1 MAGATGRRQEP
12 EGRIV
17 KIAELALYVIVAAAL
32 GLLLCA
38 VYLPGLAIARI
49 ARRVVDRVEHPEARP
64 PLHVRHR

>member
-1 MAGATGRRQEP
+1 M
-12 EGRIV
+12 

-38 VYLPGLAIARI
+38 VYLPSLAIARI